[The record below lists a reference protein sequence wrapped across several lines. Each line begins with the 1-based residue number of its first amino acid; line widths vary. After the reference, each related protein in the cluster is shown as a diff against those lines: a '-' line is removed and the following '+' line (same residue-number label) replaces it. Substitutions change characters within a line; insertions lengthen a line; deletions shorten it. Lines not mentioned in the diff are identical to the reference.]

1 MEEKKYMY
9 RVWGEHIQKF
19 EILRVTDK
27 TVYWTTKT
35 GREDYQRRVSDFHN
49 WFETLEDAVTYILNK
64 NESERKIAKQRVS
77 QLENRHQEII
87 RKYKVKAQNFVGS
100 ISELYKTTSVELG
113 DVELE
118 VYNRQKTK

>member
-1 MEEKKYMY
+1 METKKYMY

-49 WFETLEDAVTYILNK
+49 WFETLEEAVAFVLNSIE
-64 NESERKIAKQRVS
+64 NERNRVKS
-77 QLENRHQEII
+77 TVKRLEEKHTQII
-87 RKYKVKAQNFVGS
+87 QKYKVKAQNFVGT
-100 ISELYKTTSVELG
+100 ISELDKTTSVELG

-118 VYNRQKTK
+118 VYNR